1 MYPRIYMEMESNSN
15 LIRLLIICDKVK
27 EPPHIG
33 VCPRS
38 RIEAKLHPR
47 TGNCLRRLRHEDPH
61 CKALNIELKMNSQL
75 VARPENPIRNSSHQS
90 MSQ

>member
-1 MYPRIYMEMESNSN
+1 M
-15 LIRLLIICDKVK
+15 K

-33 VCPRS
+33 VNLGS
-38 RIEAKLHPR
+38 RIEAKVHPR

-75 VARPENPIRNSSHQS
+75 ERMLARRLDPKIQYVTAPI
-90 MSQ
+90 SQCHNNIGLREHIVWR